1 MILHVVRE
9 FARKAGIVSL
19 RRMIP
24 SNLRMAFAGSV
35 ASLKIRKKNAISAAG
50 YLDLLGDESEQ
61 LSNEPDLTP
70 NVVSLH
76 PPNLP
81 LPHHV
86 YRFIALNGS
95 SGLLKFPEALLGVD
109 PTFDRAM
116 VLLEDVIQVL
126 DRSMTTAAS

>member
-1 MILHVVRE
+1 MTDEDDRYCNGSPILEACASDEIHSVV
-9 FARKAGIVSL
+9 SHN
-19 RRMIP
+19 P
-24 SNLRMAFAGSV
+24 NGSV

-61 LSNEPDLTP
+61 LSNKPDLTP

-95 SGLLKFPEALLGVD
+95 SGRLKFPEALLGVD

-116 VLLEDVIQVL
+116 VLLEDVIQVWTG
-126 DRSMTTAAS
+126 R

>member
-1 MILHVVRE
+1 MCSVGLPGSSKHVD
-9 FARKAGIVSL
+9 SW
-19 RRMIP
+19 
-24 SNLRMAFAGSV
+24 GSV
-35 ASLKIRKKNAISAAG
+35 ASLKIRKNIAISAAG

-61 LSNEPDLTP
+61 FSNEPDLTP

-95 SGLLKFPEALLGVD
+95 SGRLKFPEALLGVD
-109 PTFDRAM
+109 PTVDRAV

-126 DRSMTTAAS
+126 DRSMTTAVS